1 MTVKEM
7 EEKMFLVIDGSSML
21 VTNYYG
27 NLPREIM
34 FEKDEE
40 KKKLYYPKIM
50 HSSDGTYTNAI
61 YGMLR
66 TLLKIMKEQK
76 PEYMAI
82 VFDKS
87 RDTFRREMYAD
98 YKGTR
103 KETPD
108 PLKQQFMLMEEI
120 VEKLGIKMLISDEYE
135 ADDLAGS
142 VIKRFEGPDMQM
154 RFMTKDHDYLQLI
167 SQYTRGWM
175 VQTKQENADE
185 LFAKYGVTDFDKKL
199 ANLPDKV
206 FEFSQ
211 EHVFSEE
218 GVYPENIP
226 DLKGICGDPSD
237 NIPGVKGVSS
247 AAAPLINEYGSVEN
261 IYKVIE
267 SCTTD
272 KEAKELAKFWKE
284 KLGINRSPFKALTE
298 NKESALLSKKLATIV
313 TDVQIPE
320 QLEAYRCELNENALQ
335 EVIKRFEFKSLA
347 K

>member
-1 MTVKEM
+1 
-7 EEKMFLVIDGSSML
+7 MFLVIDGSSML

-27 NLPREIM
+27 NLPREII

-40 KKKLYYPKIM
+40 KKKNYYHKIM
-50 HSSDGTYTNAI
+50 HTSKGVYTNAV

-66 TLLKIMKEQK
+66 TILKIVREQQ
-76 PEYMAI
+76 PEYLAI

-120 VEKLGIKMLISDEYE
+120 IQKLGLQMLISDNFE

-142 VIKRFEGPDMQM
+142 VIRKFESPDLSM
-154 RFMTKDHDYLQLI
+154 RFLTKDHDYLQLV
-167 SQYTRGWM
+167 SRYTRGWM
-175 VQTKQENADE
+175 VQTKQESADA
-185 LFAKYGVTDFDKKL
+185 LFLKYGISESDSTI

-206 FEFSQ
+206 FEFTRA
-211 EHVFSEE
+211 HVYKEE
-218 GVYPENIP
+218 GVYPENIV
-226 DLKGICGDPSD
+226 DLKGICGDTSD

-247 AAAPLINEYGSVEN
+247 AAAPLINEYGSVEQ

-267 SCTTD
+267 ACPSE
-272 KEAKELAKFWKE
+272 KEQKELAKYWKE
-284 KLGINRSPFKALTE
+284 KLGINRSPIKALLE
-298 NKESALLSKKLATIV
+298 NKENAFLSKKLATIV
-313 TDVQIPE
+313 TDVSVPDE
-320 QLEAYRCELNENALQ
+320 LETYRCCLNEDALNQ
-335 EVIKRFEFKSLA
+335 IIRELEFKSLE

>member
-1 MTVKEM
+1 
-7 EEKMFLVIDGSSML
+7 MFLVIDGSSML

-27 NLPREIM
+27 NLPREII

-50 HSSDGTYTNAI
+50 HTSTGIYTNAI

-66 TLLKIMKEQK
+66 TILKIVKEQQ
-76 PEYMAI
+76 PQYMAI

-87 RDTFRREMYAD
+87 RNTFRRELYAD

-103 KETPD
+103 KETPE
-108 PLKQQFMLMEEI
+108 PLKEQFVHMEEI
-120 VEKLGIKMLISDEYE
+120 VKRLGIQMLISDEYE

-142 VIKRFEGPDMQM
+142 VIKKFEGPDVQM
-154 RFMTKDHDYLQLI
+154 RFLTKDHDYLQLV

-175 VQTKQENADE
+175 VQTKQDIADE
-185 LFAKYGVTDFDKKL
+185 LFKKYGISKNDKKA

-206 FEFSQ
+206 FEFTPQ
-211 EHVFSEE
+211 HVFQEE
-218 GVYPENIP
+218 GVYPENII
-226 DLKGICGDPSD
+226 DLKGICGDTSD

-247 AAAPLINEYGSVEN
+247 AAFPLINEYGSLEN

-267 SCTTD
+267 ECASE
-272 KEAKELAKFWKE
+272 KERKELAKYWKE
-284 KLGINRSPFKALTE
+284 ELGISRSPIKALLE
-298 NKESALLSKKLATIV
+298 NKESAMLSKKLATIV
-313 TDVQIPE
+313 TDVKVPDKIE
-320 QLEAYRCELNENALQ
+320 DYRYEIKEDILNSIIKEL
-335 EVIKRFEFKSLA
+335 EFKSME